1 MNNQTALDFLFEKI
15 KTELKG
21 QKLIDVM
28 TTMELMNESKKM
40 ESTQLLYAFK
50 AGFEYRD
57 SFGWEGEIDFTSKEE
72 HLEACMNWYKETF
85 GGINE
90 K

>member
-15 KTELKG
+15 KTELEG
-21 QKLIDVM
+21 QKLIDIM
-28 TTMELMNESKKM
+28 TTIELMNESKRM
-40 ESTQLLYAFK
+40 ESTQLLDAFK

-57 SFGWEGEIDFTSKEE
+57 SFGWEGEIDFTAKEE

-85 GGINE
+85 GGTNE

>member
-15 KTELKG
+15 KTELEG
-21 QKLIDVM
+21 QKLKDVLTAM
-28 TTMELMNESKKM
+28 DIINEAKKM
-40 ESTQLLYAFK
+40 ESEQLLYAFK

-57 SFGWEGEIDFTSKEE
+57 SWGWKGIIHFDKEE
-72 HLEACMNWYKETF
+72 HLEAFITWYKETF
-85 GGINE
+85 GGTNE